1 MKFST
6 GLFAVL
12 LGAATAMPLSAA
24 RADDCDKAT
33 GGQAGLNE
41 CYGNAFKKADAELN
55 KLYKEIEARLK
66 DDADTTKLLVTAQKA
81 WVAYRDGE
89 CDFQTA
95 GGGSDVGMAYPI
107 CQTAITQSRID
118 DFKGYLKCEEGDMN
132 CPVPAAN

>member
-1 MKFST
+1 MKISSK
-6 GLFAVL
+6 LSAVL
-12 LGAATAMPLSAA
+12 FGLAVLAPLSAA
-24 RADDCDKAT
+24 NADDCDKAT

-41 CYGNAFKKADAELN
+41 CYGNVFKKTDAELN

-66 DDADTTKLLVTAQKA
+66 DDADTTKRLVTAQKA

-95 GGGSDVGMAYPI
+95 GDGSDVGMAYPI
-107 CQTAITQSRID
+107 CQTAITQSRIE

-132 CPVPAAN
+132 CPVPTAN